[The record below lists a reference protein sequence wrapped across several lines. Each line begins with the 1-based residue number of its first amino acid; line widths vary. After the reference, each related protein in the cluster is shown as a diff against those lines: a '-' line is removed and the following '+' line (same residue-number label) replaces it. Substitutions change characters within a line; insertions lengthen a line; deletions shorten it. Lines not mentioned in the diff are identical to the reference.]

1 MAEVLSQ
8 SQIDMLL
15 SSMRAGND
23 GPKETKADEK
33 PEEQYKKYDFY
44 SPKKFTNDKL
54 KLLKSIYDTY
64 CRMTSSRLSG
74 VFRANCE
81 MKVITVEE
89 QRYHEFNNSMGDND
103 VMELLYLKLPDDS
116 KNLPMM
122 FHISQNLVVNIVDRM
137 LGGEGDEQDLDAGYS
152 YTDIE
157 LALYENIMQHY
168 TATFKDAWKNYIKL
182 DIGSK
187 RIFESPSLF
196 QDISLDETVV
206 IVMLEMAFQ
215 NIKGYINFCMP
226 GNLLMNIFSL
236 IDKRRSSESMYDNV
250 LPDSKDIIMDK
261 IHQSALDVRV
271 ELGTAQLSFRD
282 IYNLKVDDVIDFSK
296 NKDSDVMVYV
306 EQQPWFKGQLGVHNS
321 NVAVKLHQRVTA
333 EEDLTELLGADTSLE
348 HNHLERV

>member
-23 GPKETKADEK
+23 GQKETKADEK

-122 FHISQNLVVNIVDRM
+122 FHISQSLVVNIVDRM

-168 TATFKDAWKNYIKL
+168 SATFKDAWKNYIKL
-182 DIGSK
+182 DIGST

-196 QDISLDETVV
+196 QD
-206 IVMLEMAFQ
+206 
-215 NIKGYINFCMP
+215 IKGYINFCMP

-236 IDKRRSSESMYDNV
+236 IEKRRSSESMYDNV

-261 IHQSALDVRV
+261 IRQSALDVRV

>member
-23 GPKETKADEK
+23 AQDGSKADEK
-33 PEEQYKKYDFY
+33 KEEQYKKYDFY

-54 KLLKSIYDTY
+54 KMLKSIYDTY
-64 CRMTSSRLSG
+64 CRMTTSRLSG

-103 VMELLYLKLPDDS
+103 VMELLNLKLPDES
-116 KNLPMM
+116 KNPPMM

-137 LGGEGDEQDLDAGYS
+137 LGGEGDEQDIDAAYS
-152 YTDIE
+152 YTEIE
-157 LALYENIMQHY
+157 LALYQNIMQHFS
-168 TATFKDAWKNYIKL
+168 AMFKDAWRNYIK
-182 DIGSK
+182 IEVGST
-187 RIFESPSLF
+187 RLFESPSLY

-215 NIKGYINFCMP
+215 NVKGYINFCMP

-236 IDKRRSSESMYDNV
+236 IDKRRSSENAYDNYV
-250 LPDSKDIIMDK
+250 PDSKDIIMEK
-261 IHQSALDVRV
+261 LRQSALDMRV

-296 NKDSDVMVYV
+296 NKDSDVTVYV

-321 NVAVKLHQRVTA
+321 NVAVKLHQKIT
-333 EEDLTELLGADTSLE
+333 EEDGIPELLPEDLKLSE
-348 HNHLERV
+348 NHLERV

>member
-1 MAEVLSQ
+1 
-8 SQIDMLL
+8 
-15 SSMRAGND
+15 
-23 GPKETKADEK
+23 
-33 PEEQYKKYDFY
+33 
-44 SPKKFTNDKL
+44 
-54 KLLKSIYDTY
+54 
-64 CRMTSSRLSG
+64 
-74 VFRANCE
+74 
-81 MKVITVEE
+81 
-89 QRYHEFNNSMGDND
+89 
-103 VMELLYLKLPDDS
+103 MELLYLKLPDDS

-122 FHISQNLVVNIVDRM
+122 FHISQSLVVNIVDRM

-168 TATFKDAWKNYIKL
+168 SATFKDAWKNYIKL
-182 DIGSK
+182 DIGST

-261 IHQSALDVRV
+261 IRQSALDVRV

>member
-23 GPKETKADEK
+23 GQKETKADEK

-74 VFRANCE
+74 VFRATCE

-122 FHISQNLVVNIVDRM
+122 FHISQSLVVNIVDRM

-168 TATFKDAWKNYIKL
+168 SATFKDAWKNYIKL
-182 DIGSK
+182 DIGST

-236 IDKRRSSESMYDNV
+236 IEKRRSSESMYDNV

-261 IHQSALDVRV
+261 IRQSALDVRV